1 MLKLKRFDEAVW
13 YNWPEASGVRLKIR
27 PLSRRKM
34 LELRNESKQG
44 KVAVSMPDEE
54 IQIVDDFNDFIYE
67 WKMFQFCLDDWEGIS
82 IDSEEEAKK
91 EDIREAIFDNIALR
105 RFILQKSLEVMSLE
119 NKKFEEELKNL
130 LGSQDG

>member
-13 YNWPEASGVRLKIR
+13 YNLPEASGVRLKIR
-27 PLSRRKM
+27 PLSSRKM
-34 LELRNESKQG
+34 LELRNEAKQG

-54 IQIVDDFNDFIYE
+54 VQIVDDFNDFVYE

-82 IDSEEEAKK
+82 IDGEEEAKK
-91 EDIREAIFDNIALR
+91 EDVREAIFNNVVLR
-105 RFILQKSLEVMSLE
+105 RFVLQKSLEVMSLE

-130 LGSQDG
+130 LGSQGG